1 MTTLE
6 QITRTAAEAA
16 GFTVDTGCYPWF
28 GYKGARFAPDEHVR
42 VFTDLEAAL
51 MEQLTAARQ
60 PGLPEDNLTFADLR
74 TELLEIE
81 DLSTQGHE
89 TEARLA
95 VAHKRLLDATYRV
108 LLLTPY
114 KFCAGAADADDHPYL
129 DLFFQRILQGES
141 ARWYVA
147 EIHVQVDWD
156 TIAITGRIVHVAER
170 WRLYDEA
177 VSVAVFA
184 DKRSDRYVDLLASLL
199 KQLDEQ
205 VERVLALENAK
216 DPANAANAENVVQE
230 PV

>member
-6 QITRTAAEAA
+6 RMTRRAAEAA

-60 PGLPEDNLTFADLR
+60 PGLPEDNLMFADLR
-74 TELLEIE
+74 AELLEIE

-114 KFCAGAADADDHPYL
+114 KFCGGAADADDHPYL
-129 DLFFQRILQGES
+129 DLFFRRILEGES
-141 ARWYVA
+141 ARWYAA
-147 EIHVQVDWD
+147 EIQVQATWD
-156 TIAITGRIVHVAER
+156 TVSITGRIVHAIER

-177 VSVAVFA
+177 ASVAVFA
-184 DKRSDRYVDLLASLL
+184 EKRTDRYVDLLGDLL
-199 KQLDEQ
+199 TQLDAQ
-205 VERVLALENAK
+205 VARVLELENAK
-216 DPANAANAENVVQE
+216 DAANAANVTQE
-230 PV
+230 LV

>member
-6 QITRTAAEAA
+6 QITRKAAEAA

-51 MEQLTAARQ
+51 LEQLTAARQ
-60 PGLPEDNLTFADLR
+60 PGLPEDNLAFADLR
-74 TELLEIE
+74 TELLKIE
-81 DLSTQGHE
+81 KLNAEGQE
-89 TEARLA
+89 TEGLLA

-114 KFCAGAADADDHPYL
+114 KFSAGDADSIDDHPYL
-129 DLFFQRILQGES
+129 DLFFRRCLPGES

-147 EIHVQVDWD
+147 EIQIQATWD
-156 TIAITGRIVHVAER
+156 TVAITGRIVHAIER

-177 VSVAVFA
+177 ANVAVFA
-184 DKRSDRYVDLLASLL
+184 EKRSDRYVDLLASLM
-199 KQLDEQ
+199 KQLDAQ
-205 VERVLALENAK
+205 VERVLELEKAK
-216 DPANAANAENVVQE
+216 DAANAAQE
-230 PV
+230 SV

>member
-6 QITRTAAEAA
+6 RITRKAAEAA

-42 VFTDLEAAL
+42 VLTDLEATL
-51 MEQLTAARQ
+51 MEQLTAGRQ
-60 PGLPEDNLTFADLR
+60 SGLPEDNLTFSDLR
-74 TELLEIE
+74 TELLQIE
-81 DLSTQGHE
+81 NLNADGRE
-89 TEARLA
+89 TEGLLA

-114 KFCAGAADADDHPYL
+114 KFQGGDAGSIDDHPYV
-129 DLFFQRILQGES
+129 DLFFRRILEGES

-147 EIHVQVDWD
+147 EIHVQATWD
-156 TIAITGRIVHVAER
+156 TVSITGRVVHAIER

-177 VSVAVFA
+177 ANVAVFA
-184 DKRSDRYVDLLASLL
+184 EKRTDRYVDLLRDLL

-205 VERVLALENAK
+205 VVRVLELENAK
-216 DPANAANAENVVQE
+216 DLAKAAAPESI
-230 PV
+230 

>member
-6 QITRTAAEAA
+6 QITRRAAEAA

-42 VFTDLEAAL
+42 VLTDLEAAL

-60 PGLPEDNLTFADLR
+60 PGLPEDNLAFQELR
-74 TELLEIE
+74 AELLEIE

-95 VAHKRLLDATYRV
+95 IAHKRLLDATYRV

-114 KFCAGAADADDHPYL
+114 KFKGGDADSIDDHPYVN
-129 DLFFQRILQGES
+129 LFFRRILEGES

-147 EIHVQVDWD
+147 EIHVQATWD
-156 TIAITGRIVHVAER
+156 TVSITGRIVHALER

-177 VSVAVFA
+177 ANVAVFA
-184 DKRSDRYVDLLASLL
+184 EKRTDRYVDLLRDLH
-199 KQLDEQ
+199 KQLDAQ
-205 VERVLALENAK
+205 VDRVLELENAK
-216 DPANAANAENVVQE
+216 DSAKAGTPE

>member
-6 QITRTAAEAA
+6 RITRKAAEAA

-51 MEQLTAARQ
+51 LEQPTAACQ
-60 PGLPEDNLTFADLR
+60 PALPEDNLTFADLR
-74 TELLEIE
+74 AELREIE

-89 TEARLA
+89 TQARLA
-95 VAHKRLLDATYRV
+95 ILHKRLLDATYRV

-114 KFCAGAADADDHPYL
+114 KFLGGDADSIDDHPYV
-129 DLFFQRILQGES
+129 DLFFRRCLEGES

-147 EIHVQVDWD
+147 EIQVQATWD
-156 TIAITGRIVHVAER
+156 TVSITGRVVHAIER

-177 VSVAVFA
+177 ANVAVFA
-184 DKRSDRYVDLLASLL
+184 EKRSDRYVDLLASLM
-199 KQLDEQ
+199 KQLDAQ
-205 VERVLALENAK
+205 VERVLELEKAK
-216 DPANAANAENVVQE
+216 DAAKAAQE
-230 PV
+230 SV